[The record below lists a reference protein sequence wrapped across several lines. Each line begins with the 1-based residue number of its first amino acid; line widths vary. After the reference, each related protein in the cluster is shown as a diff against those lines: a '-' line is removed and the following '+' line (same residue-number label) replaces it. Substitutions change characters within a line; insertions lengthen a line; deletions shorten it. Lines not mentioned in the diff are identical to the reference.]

1 MSKTYKAILLNTI
14 STGYIVFKKGSFLY
28 LVKRI
33 ILSSG
38 KLMNITVNVLS
49 YKIQKQNLQ
58 VCIWCICML
67 HIYELFMI
75 IYVFLKISFE
85 ILKY

>member
-1 MSKTYKAILLNTI
+1 
-14 STGYIVFKKGSFLY
+14 
-28 LVKRI
+28 
-33 ILSSG
+33 
-38 KLMNITVNVLS
+38 MNITVNVLS

-58 VCIWCICML
+58 VCICML